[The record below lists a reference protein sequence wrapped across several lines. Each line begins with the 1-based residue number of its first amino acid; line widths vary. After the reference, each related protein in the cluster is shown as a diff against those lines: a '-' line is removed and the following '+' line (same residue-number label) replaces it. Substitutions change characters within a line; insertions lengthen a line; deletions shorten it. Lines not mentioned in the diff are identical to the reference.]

1 MGWQSPQ
8 DLPMSPKSDHYPYR
22 NMVKSTTSPKMV
34 PQKSSCNSLEVSNH
48 NQYSKSVD
56 SKLLSSKTMDSSLN
70 KMETT
75 TSASNGFKKING
87 KIQMATTITTTS
99 YAYLEKAPE
108 SVEYGKYSKTDN
120 FKCSKNSTPTQF
132 EKGGKIDKLKNTVTS
147 GVDFRQ
153 LTKQS
158 KYDEFGINREF
169 YGKSQHASP
178 QLSQKNKN
186 VIDQQNCI
194 ESNYG
199 KILPAKC
206 YDSYNANIQN
216 TPAFVTRTDN
226 YNNNNN
232 YSNNNIKSNQPLPT
246 KPTENYNTKTDQPG
260 KSLLRCRN
268 EINRNMLRTNR
279 YSNSNT
285 NSTGAHQLSHVFN
298 SLSSP
303 ESAYSTGYSTDG
315 TSPGRSFFFSYTY
328 IIYYANSN

>member
-1 MGWQSPQ
+1 
-8 DLPMSPKSDHYPYR
+8 MSPKSDHYPYR

-34 PQKSSCNSLEVSNH
+34 PQKSSCNNLEVSNH

-56 SKLLSSKTMDSSLN
+56 SKILSSKTMDSSLN
-70 KMETT
+70 KIETT

-108 SVEYGKYSKTDN
+108 SVEYGKYSNNDN

-132 EKGGKIDKLKNTVTS
+132 EKGGKNDKLKNTVTS
-147 GVDFRQ
+147 EVDFRQ
-153 LTKQS
+153 LTKLS
-158 KYDEFGINREF
+158 KYDEFGINRDF
-169 YGKSQHASP
+169 YGKSQHSSP
-178 QLSQKNKN
+178 QLLQKNKN
-186 VIDQQNCI
+186 GRVNDQQNCI

-216 TPAFVTRTDN
+216 TPVFITRTDN

-232 YSNNNIKSNQPLPT
+232 YSNNNSKTIQPLPT
-246 KPTENYNTKTDQPG
+246 KSIENHNKKTDQCG

-285 NSTGAHQLSHVFN
+285 NSTGGHQLSHVIN

-315 TSPGRSFFFSYTY
+315 TSPGKR
-328 IIYYANSN
+328 